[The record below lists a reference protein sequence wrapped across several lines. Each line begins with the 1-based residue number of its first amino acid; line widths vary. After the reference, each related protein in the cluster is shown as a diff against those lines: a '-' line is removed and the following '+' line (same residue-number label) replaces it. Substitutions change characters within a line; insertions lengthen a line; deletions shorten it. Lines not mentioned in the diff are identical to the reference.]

1 MKLTKN
7 EQREWQ
13 KLDKIEKDSIAMADF
28 DVDSRVI
35 ELHNLYLAEK

>member
-28 DVDSRVI
+28 DVDSIVI